1 MSNFLDKIYGNST
14 DPVSLIN
21 RFFERPSF
29 NFNGSSLFDFP
40 KFTSFASVK
49 NNEKA
54 TEFAFEVPGATKE
67 NIDISVDEKTR
78 VLTVNAKYNVLDKEE
93 TRKFS
98 EYLGEN
104 LNIDKI
110 NTSLNNGIL
119 YVNVEKTSCEK
130 TSRKIEVK

>member
-1 MSNFLDKIYGNST
+1 MSRFLDKFYGNST

-29 NFNGSSLFDFP
+29 NFNSSSLFEFP

-49 NNEKA
+49 DEEKS
-54 TEFAFEVPGATKE
+54 TEFAFEIPGATKE

-78 VLTVNAKYNVLDKEE
+78 VLTVNAKYSVLDREE
-93 TRKFS
+93 ARKFS

-110 NTSLNNGIL
+110 TTKLDNGIL
-119 YVNVEKTSCEK
+119 YVSVEKNSNDK
-130 TSRKIEVK
+130 TARKIPVK